1 MASRLL
7 RRPPPLST
15 PLWRTPTTPLA
26 VPFTRTHTTATS
38 TGTSVDP
45 TEISHFDGLAS
56 TWWDPHGSSRLLHLM
71 NPLRLHFIQT
81 CLLRGPPPPPPT
93 ASASAR
99 GGLRYLDVGCGG
111 GILAEAL
118 ARLEGTRG
126 VVGVDASA
134 GVLEVA
140 EAHRRRDPR
149 LVEEGRLRYENC
161 VVEEL
166 GGRLRGGEKGG
177 FDVVTMMEVIE
188 HVPHPNAFLYT
199 AMSHVR
205 PGGWLCLSTIS
216 RSWISYLTT
225 VFVAEHV
232 LGIVPKGTHDWNK
245 YLNAEEL
252 EGFFRAQKGWG
263 GGGGMVTMGCMY
275 LPGLGWK
282 EVKGG
287 EKVGNYFF
295 GVRRDLE

>member
-7 RRPPPLST
+7 RRLPPLSS
-15 PLWRTPTTPLA
+15 PLRRTPTPLA
-26 VPFTRTHTTATS
+26 APFTRSHTTSTS
-38 TGTSVDP
+38 TSTSVDP

-71 NPLRLHFIQT
+71 NPLRLRFIQT
-81 CLLRGPPPPPPT
+81 CLLRGSPVPPT
-93 ASASAR
+93 PTAR
-99 GGLRYLDVGCGG
+99 GTEYLDIGCGG

-118 ARLEGTRG
+118 ARLKSTRS
-126 VVGVDASA
+126 VG
-134 GVLEVA
+134 E
-140 EAHRRRDPR
+140 
-149 LVEEGRLRYENC
+149 
-161 VVEEL
+161 
-166 GGRLRGGEKGG
+166 EKGG

-188 HVPHPNAFLYT
+188 HVPHPHAFLYT

-225 VFVAEHV
+225 VFVAEDV
-232 LGIVPKGTHDWNK
+232 LGIVPRGTHDWSK

-252 EGFFRAQKGWG
+252 EGFFRAQKNWG
-263 GGGGMVTMGCMY
+263 GDGGMVTMGCMY

>member
-1 MASRLL
+1 M
-7 RRPPPLST
+7 
-15 PLWRTPTTPLA
+15 
-26 VPFTRTHTTATS
+26 
-38 TGTSVDP
+38 DP
-45 TEISHFDGLAS
+45 GLVK
-56 TWWDPHGSSRLLHLM
+56 G
-71 NPLRLHFIQT
+71 
-81 CLLRGPPPPPPT
+81 
-93 ASASAR
+93 
-99 GGLRYLDVGCGG
+99 
-111 GILAEAL
+111 
-118 ARLEGTRG
+118 
-126 VVGVDASA
+126 
-134 GVLEVA
+134 
-140 EAHRRRDPR
+140 
-149 LVEEGRLRYENC
+149 GRLRYENC

-166 GGRLRGGEKGG
+166 GGRLKGEERGG

-188 HVPHPNAFLYT
+188 HVPHPHAFLYT

-225 VFVAEHV
+225 VFVAEDV
-232 LGIVPKGTHDWNK
+232 LGIVPRGTHDWNK

-252 EGFFRAQKGWG
+252 EGFFRAQKNWG
-263 GGGGMVTMGCMY
+263 SGGGMVTMGCMY